1 LNVNAPLGTTYRGPT
16 RKRAGAGPLTTSKA
30 KIEATRIHN
39 PWPVAREGI
48 PFILTG
54 VIILCVSVLVGN
66 AFLVVAAALL
76 SLFVAA
82 FFRDPE
88 RGAHASGNAILT
100 PADGRII
107 SIEPVGDR
115 RSPLGEPTVKISI
128 FMSVFNVHVNRV
140 PVSGQIS
147 EIEYRPGR
155 FFSAHLSK
163 ASEENECNRIA
174 LQTVTGGHVVF
185 VQIAGL
191 IARRIV
197 CWVREGDDVRAGQRF
212 GLIRFGSRVDLYLPD
227 SAQIKVQ
234 PRQKVKAGETILG
247 YLS

>member
-1 LNVNAPLGTTYRGPT
+1 M
-16 RKRAGAGPLTTSKA
+16 TTSRA

-39 PWPVAREGI
+39 QWPVAREGI
-48 PFILTG
+48 PFIVTG
-54 VIILCVSVLVGN
+54 VVIVCVFISLGN
-66 AFLVVAAALL
+66 APLIVAAALF

-82 FFRDPE
+82 FFRDPSRE
-88 RGAHASGNAILT
+88 AHASENAILT

-107 SIEPVGDR
+107 GIEQVGDR
-115 RSPLGEPTVKISI
+115 QSPLGRPTVKISI

-140 PVSGQIS
+140 PASGQIR
-147 EIEYRPGR
+147 EITYRPGR
-155 FFSAHLSK
+155 FFSANLSK

-174 LQTVTGGHVVF
+174 LQTDTGHHVVF

-197 CWVREGDDVRAGQRF
+197 CWVREGDNVKAGQRF
-212 GLIRFGSRVDLYLPD
+212 GLIRFGSRVDLYLPE
-227 SAQIKVQ
+227 STQIGVQ
-234 PRQKVKAGETILG
+234 PRQKVKAGKTILG